1 MHKFFLF
8 NVCTFSRLKVFA
20 ALQKIYAILQ
30 GKVMPKN
37 ILVIGG
43 TRYFGKLLVQRLLRA
58 GHRVTIATRGYAP
71 DPFGER
77 INRIRVDRRNEH
89 AMRNA
94 FRDLS
99 FDVIYDQ
106 MCYSP
111 LDAAISVRVFAGKVK
126 RYVMTSTIDAYRE
139 LAPQAAALRESD
151 LAVLAQRIDTAY
163 PWHDPARAIDCYVSG
178 KVQAEA
184 YLERDGSLPLATV
197 RLAHVLG
204 GPEDFTGRLAHYV
217 DLVRLRGT
225 LRYANAA
232 AKVSFMEAQEAADF
246 LLWTGMQDFRGPVNA
261 ASDGPLSA
269 FDLHARVAA
278 VLDETPRAVKVAP
291 ELPGVLSPFDFATPL
306 ALDTSRAKALGYRF
320 GHTGEWLEDAIRHHD
335 LAFV

>member
-1 MHKFFLF
+1 
-8 NVCTFSRLKVFA
+8 
-20 ALQKIYAILQ
+20 
-30 GKVMPKN
+30 MPKN

-77 INRIRVDRRNEH
+77 IDRIRVDRRNEH

-94 FRDLS
+94 FRDRS
-99 FDVIYDQ
+99 YDIVFDQ

-111 LDAAISVRVFAGKVK
+111 LDAAISVRVFAGKVG
-126 RYVMTSTIDAYRE
+126 RFVMTSTIDAYRE
-139 LAPQAAALRESD
+139 LPPRAAPLRESD
-151 LAVLAQRIDTAY
+151 LPVLAQRIDTAY
-163 PWHDPARAIDCYVSG
+163 PWHDPARAIESYVSG

-184 YLERDGSLPLATV
+184 YLVRDGSLPLATV

-217 DLVRLRGT
+217 DLVRLRAT

-232 AKVSFMEAQEAADF
+232 AKVSFMEASGAADF
-246 LLWTGMQDFRGPVNA
+246 LVWAGMQTFLGPVNA
-261 ASDGPLSA
+261 ADDGALSA
-269 FDLHARVAA
+269 FDLHARVAQL
-278 VLDETPRAVKVAP
+278 LDETPRIAQVKPAGAG
-291 ELPGVLSPFDFATPL
+291 LLSPFDFATPL

-320 GHTGEWLEDAIRHHD
+320 GHTDDWLEDVIRHHD

>member
-1 MHKFFLF
+1 
-8 NVCTFSRLKVFA
+8 
-20 ALQKIYAILQ
+20 
-30 GKVMPKN
+30 MPKN

-58 GHRVTIATRGYAP
+58 GHCVTIATRGYAP
-71 DPFGER
+71 DPFGNR
-77 INRIRVDRRNEH
+77 IARIRVDRRNEH

-94 FRDLS
+94 FRDLR
-99 FDVIYDQ
+99 FDIVFDQ

-111 LDAAISVRVFAGKVK
+111 LDAAISVRVFAGKVG

-139 LAPQAAALRESD
+139 AGPRDAFLRESD
-151 LAVLAQRIDTAY
+151 LPVLARRIDTGY
-163 PWHDPARAIDCYVSG
+163 PWHDPARAIESYVSG

-184 YLERDGSLPLATV
+184 YLVREGSLPLATV

-225 LRYANAA
+225 LRYANAGA
-232 AKVSFMEAQEAADF
+232 RVSFMEASGAADF
-246 LLWTGMQDFRGPVNA
+246 LVWAGMQDFRGAVNA
-261 ASDGPLSA
+261 ADDGALSA
-269 FDLHARVAA
+269 FELHARVAD
-278 VLDETPRAVKVAP
+278 VLDETARSVKVAP
-291 ELPGVLSPFDFATPL
+291 EAPGVLSPFDFPTPL
-306 ALDTSRAKALGYRF
+306 ALDTSRAKGLGYRF
-320 GHTGEWLEDAIRHHD
+320 GHTNDWIEDAIRQHD